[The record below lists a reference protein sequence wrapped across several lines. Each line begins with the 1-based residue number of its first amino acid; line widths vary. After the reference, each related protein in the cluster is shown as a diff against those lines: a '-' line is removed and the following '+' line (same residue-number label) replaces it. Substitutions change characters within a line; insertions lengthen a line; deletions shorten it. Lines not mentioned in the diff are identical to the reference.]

1 MHSFEEEEWGWLF
14 GSEGGV
20 RRASDPRDPARERK
34 RREGYVVVCRNHSS
48 GTGSLA
54 THLEWSAIEE

>member
-1 MHSFEEEEWGWLF
+1 MGLF